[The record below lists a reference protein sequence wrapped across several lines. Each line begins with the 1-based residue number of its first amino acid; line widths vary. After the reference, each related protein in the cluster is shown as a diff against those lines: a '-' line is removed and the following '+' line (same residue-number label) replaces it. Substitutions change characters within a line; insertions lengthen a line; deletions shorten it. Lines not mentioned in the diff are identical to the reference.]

1 MKAIITTKL
10 GGVCKGRF
18 VAINGLAITIEV
30 TEIICAKEA
39 IKIIEHGLYLT
50 ELSGGAW
57 QITAPFTSVMDYEI
71 LD

>member
-1 MKAIITTKL
+1 M
-10 GGVCKGRF
+10 
-18 VAINGLAITIEV
+18 AINGLAITIEV

>member
-1 MKAIITTKL
+1 MRAIITTKL

-18 VAINGLAITIEV
+18 VAINDLTISIEV

-39 IKIIEHGLYLT
+39 VKIIEHGLYLT

-57 QITAPFTSVMDYEI
+57 LITAPLSSVMDYEI